1 MMPRTLPFRRNPSN
15 RPARSAQRR
24 YWLAALATAAAAAL
38 APAALAQ
45 VYKCTD
51 AQGRPSYQS
60 KPCDAKAQSEQQMK
74 IDRAPPPVQKPA
86 TDAPPRNETGA
97 LAGARPAY
105 GRYPNRDDDAQLVK
119 LLLYKRECDQRV
131 PGFAAQTRA
140 DYERWRVQNA
150 AWVQRVEGSPEFA
163 RARVD
168 YGDDAIASMPG
179 AASTPRG
186 ATPQEEAAYYQSLCS
201 RNVRTAFVPR
211 PVR

>member
-1 MMPRTLPFRRNPSN
+1 MYRCLIASIV
-15 RPARSAQRR
+15 A
-24 YWLAALATAAAAAL
+24 LAAWAL

-51 AQGRPSYQS
+51 AQGRSSYQS
-60 KPCDAKAQSEQQMK
+60 KPCDGRAKAEKQMK
-74 IDRAPPPVQKPA
+74 IDRPPQPVQPPA

-131 PGFAAQTRA
+131 PGFAAQTKA
-140 DYERWRVQNA
+140 DYERWRSQNA
-150 AWVQRVEGSPEFA
+150 AWVQRVEGSPQFA

-168 YGDDAIASMPG
+168 YGDDAISSMPG

-186 ATPQEEAAYYQSLCS
+186 STPKDEAAYYQALCS
-201 RNVRTAFVPR
+201 RNVRTAFVPK
-211 PVR
+211 PAK